1 MSWEEPQHSGPV
13 FSGPAPR
20 GPKGQWSPTAR
31 EGRMLAGGI
40 PRSEGVRPGREGQV
54 AMEGLLVTGVWVAG
68 LWGTV
73 GRWAGHGAWSE
84 CGCCQGRG
92 GRCGW
97 RCGRGLAMGVVWL
110 WAWSGECGEVW
121 GTVGLWACAGLH
133 RKALSDDGRASRGS
147 RPRVGPGAGA
157 GGRAPSSGLVLQ
169 CRPAPHPGPCPVGG
183 LRIQEPGCMVP
194 TGERE

>member
-1 MSWEEPQHSGPV
+1 
-13 FSGPAPR
+13 
-20 GPKGQWSPTAR
+20 
-31 EGRMLAGGI
+31 MLAGGI

-97 RCGRGLAMGVVWL
+97 RCGRGLAVGVVWL
-110 WAWSGECGEVW
+110 WAWSGDVVRSGAQS
-121 GTVGLWACAGLH
+121 AC
-133 RKALSDDGRASRGS
+133 GRAQGS
-147 RPRVGPGAGA
+147 TARLCPMMAERPGALGPEWGRALGLGAVPPPRVSCCSAGRHHTLGHA
-157 GGRAPSSGLVLQ
+157 RWGD
-169 CRPAPHPGPCPVGG
+169 
-183 LRIQEPGCMVP
+183 
-194 TGERE
+194 